1 MKVLYILN
9 ATAAK
14 GGATKSFLALA
25 DAMAAEGNEVA
36 VVVPEE
42 NGITS
47 ILRDRGWRILSIP
60 YYYCAL
66 PYVSWNLKDIISF
79 VPKIFWYIFV
89 NQRAKKAVVQFAKEW
104 NPDIVHDNTS
114 VTHLGHHA
122 AKALD
127 IPHIIHIR
135 EYGWKNF
142 RIAILGLKKRLRW
155 KKAYSVAITKR
166 LAKFRDKGLPKGRM
180 STIYNGIVKEIP
192 SDYISDK
199 EPYFLYAGRIIEAKG
214 VGDLIDAYIR
224 YGKEELQHQKTP
236 LRLKLAGEEGADGY
250 SRRLRGKLKDSMLGD
265 YVDWLGDVPD
275 IDSYYKKAA
284 ATVIPSFHEG
294 FGRVMPEAAAQG
306 CLCIV
311 RNSDGLAEQLE
322 NGRNLIDREIALS
335 FDNSEGLL
343 ANLREVS
350 KDLQNGEAFKEG
362 GKYKKMIDAGREVVG
377 RLYTTGAYARNVM
390 NLYSRVLGSCKI

>member
-25 DAMAAEGNEVA
+25 DAMTSDGNEVA

-42 NGITS
+42 NGITP
-47 ILRDRGWRILSIP
+47 ILMDRGWRVLSIP

-66 PYVSWNLKDIISF
+66 PSLSWNVRDIVAF
-79 VPKIFWYIFV
+79 VPKLLWYILV
-89 NQRAKKAVVQFAKEW
+89 NHRAKIAVTEFAKEW

-114 VTHLGHHA
+114 VTHLGHHV

-135 EYGWKNF
+135 EYGWQDF
-142 RIAILGLKKRLRW
+142 RIAIIGLKKRLRW
-155 KKAYSVAITKR
+155 RKSYSIAITER

-199 EPYFLYAGRIIEAKG
+199 EPYFLYAGRIIETKG
-214 VGDLIDAYIR
+214 AGDLIDAYIL
-224 YGKEELQHQKTP
+224 YAKEELQHHKSP
-236 LRLKLAGEEGADGY
+236 LRLKLAGEEGTDGY
-250 SRRLRGKLKDSMLGD
+250 SWRLRGKLKDSMLGD
-265 YVDWLGDVPD
+265 YVDWIGDVPD

-294 FGRVMPEAAAQG
+294 FGRVMPEAIAQG

-322 NGRNLIDREIALS
+322 NGRNLIGKEIALS
-335 FDNSEGLL
+335 FDNPEGLL
-343 ANLREVS
+343 ANLKAVGNNFQ
-350 KDLQNGEAFKEG
+350 KGDAFYEG
-362 GKYKKMIDAGREVVG
+362 GIYKKIIDAGREVVG